1 MNKKI
6 MLIPLVILPF
16 ALTSCNKK
24 IGARSYGDFLYKI
37 DSDTNTVYLMGF
49 TKEGEKKDVIVVPT
63 TIENRKVTT
72 IGYEQPR
79 VFGSPLYQGSF
90 YGSYSKLYI
99 HSQVKSIIREYTG
112 HIIYSSKDNYNIYMG
127 GEINTSIKSTM
138 YFPFQTLKNNS
149 LDKDLYNVGFSNLV
163 YYLNDG
169 TDNTLFSDD
178 IDGTKVE
185 VIPPTP
191 YNPGYTF
198 TGWYKEPECIN
209 LFDFD
214 NEILPKK
221 LYDSEGF
228 VIRSETKLYAGL
240 TATKS
245 A

>member
-16 ALTSCNKK
+16 VLTSCDKK

-63 TIENRKVTT
+63 TIENRRVTK

-79 VFGSPLYQGSF
+79 IFGSPVYKGSF
-90 YGSYSKLYI
+90 NGSYSKIYI
-99 HSQVKSIIREYTG
+99 HSQIESIIQEYEG
-112 HIIYSSKDNYNIYMG
+112 HIIYSSNNNYNVYMG
-127 GEINTSIKSTM
+127 GVIHTSIHSKM
-138 YFPFQTLKNNS
+138 YFPFETLKENPT
-149 LDKDLYNVGFSNLV
+149 DKDLYNVGFSNLV

-169 TDNTLFSDD
+169 TNNTFFSDD

-221 LYDSEGF
+221 QYDSEGF
-228 VIRSETKLYAGL
+228 VIRSETKLYAGW
-240 TATKS
+240 TTTKS